1 MKSKLKGQEVSEI
14 VSKSSFRYICI
25 DLFVIVSMKVLLGE
39 CESFSFVPIHFK
51 TRKLLKVAKWPL
63 SVFPLLF
70 CRLRKN
76 ATIV

>member
-39 CESFSFVPIHFK
+39 CESFSFVPIHF
-51 TRKLLKVAKWPL
+51 
-63 SVFPLLF
+63 
-70 CRLRKN
+70 
-76 ATIV
+76 IY